1 MRHLLK
7 VFFKSPDANPW
18 TVLIALVLASLA
30 EGIGMA
36 SFLPLLSVAMNQTA
50 EGSLA
55 YDLIASLLGAFGLGV
70 SLMNLLF
77 LIVVAV
83 ALKAILT
90 IVAMN
95 HVAHAVARVSTGL
108 RARLLKNVMAAR
120 WAYFTSQPVGRMAN
134 AVSVDATQAGQSY
147 FMAARVMSESIRA
160 LVLIIVAL
168 TISWEAALYAIIV
181 GISIAASLNFLVRL
195 SKKAGYRQQ
204 RRTAELVIHLS
215 DALNNMK
222 PLKAMAKHEGLER
235 LFTDRIA
242 QLQKALHRQ
251 VIANVARTSAEEVLI
266 VLVMTVSF
274 FIATDIMKSPVT
286 PLLVVGVIL
295 IQTLGAVGKV
305 QQYFQK
311 SVVFEAAHV
320 AVQSLIKEARKEQE
334 TNQGRGIPT
343 LDHSIELKHVSFSH
357 SAQPILKDFSASIA
371 ANRIYVLTG
380 PSGAGKTS
388 IIDLIL
394 GLHRPQS
401 GQVLLDGKPLEDL
414 DLHKWRGM
422 VGYVPQELALFHDS
436 VRANVTLG
444 DPRISESD
452 VEESLKVAGAWDY
465 VSKLPEGLDTVVGE
479 RGTRL
484 SGGQRQRVALARA
497 LALKPKLLLLD
508 EVTSALDPKSEQ
520 DICKRIRTLA
530 GQVTVIAVTHRPA
543 LLAVADEVWHLDNGR
558 ITASTTSADASLVS
572 RKA

>member
-18 TVLIALVLASLA
+18 TVLIALVLASFA
-30 EGIGMA
+30 EGLGMA
-36 SFLPLLSVAMNQTA
+36 SFLPLLSVAMNQSA

-55 YDLIASLLGAFGLGV
+55 YDLISGLLGSIGLSV
-70 SLMNLLF
+70 SLMNLLS

-83 ALKAILT
+83 ILKATLT

-120 WAYFTSQPVGRMAN
+120 WSYFTSQPVGRMAN

-147 FMAARVMSESIRA
+147 FMAARVMAESIRA

-168 TISWEAALYAIIV
+168 TISWEAALYAIVV
-181 GISIAASLNFLVRL
+181 GVSIAGSLNFLVRL

-251 VIANVARTSAEEVLI
+251 VISNVARTSAEEVLI
-266 VLVMTVSF
+266 VLVMTISF
-274 FIATDIMKSPVT
+274 FIATDVMGSPVT

-334 TNQGRGIPT
+334 SNQGRGVPS
-343 LDHSIELKHVSFSH
+343 LNQSIELDRVSFGH
-357 SAQPILKDFSASIA
+357 KDLPILEDFSARIV

-401 GQVLLDGKPLEDL
+401 GQVLLDGRSLEDL
-414 DLHKWRGM
+414 DLHQWRGM
-422 VGYVPQELALFHDS
+422 VGYVPQELALFHDT

-444 DPRISESD
+444 DPRISEAD
-452 VEESLKVAGAWDY
+452 VEESLKVAGAWNY
-465 VSKLPEGLDTVVGE
+465 VTKLPEGLDTVVGE

-520 DICKRIRTLA
+520 DICKRIRALA
-530 GQVTVIAVTHRPA
+530 GQVTIIAVTHRPA

-558 ITASTTSADASLVS
+558 ITSSTSETAKNPVNQ
-572 RKA
+572 KA

>member
-18 TVLIALVLASLA
+18 TVLIALVLASFA
-30 EGIGMA
+30 EGLGMA
-36 SFLPLLSVAMNQTA
+36 SFLPLLSVAMNQSA

-55 YDLIASLLGAFGLGV
+55 YDLISGLLGSIGLSV
-70 SLMNLLF
+70 NLMNLLS

-83 ALKAILT
+83 ILKATLT

-120 WAYFTSQPVGRMAN
+120 WSYFTSQPVGRMAN

-147 FMAARVMSESIRA
+147 FMAARVMAESIRA

-181 GISIAASLNFLVRL
+181 GVSIAGSLNFLVRL

-204 RRTAELVIHLS
+204 KRTAELVIHLS

-251 VIANVARTSAEEVLI
+251 VISNVARTSAEEVLI
-266 VLVMTVSF
+266 VLVMTISF
-274 FIATDIMKSPVT
+274 FIATDVMGSPVT

-334 TNQGRGIPT
+334 SNQGRGVPS
-343 LDHSIELKHVSFSH
+343 LNQSIELDKVSFGH
-357 SAQPILKDFSASIA
+357 KDLPILKDFSARIV

-401 GQVLLDGKPLEDL
+401 GQVLLDGRSLEDL
-414 DLHKWRGM
+414 DLHQWRGM
-422 VGYVPQELALFHDS
+422 VGYVPQELALFHDT

-444 DPRISESD
+444 DPRISEVD

-465 VSKLPEGLDTVVGE
+465 VTKLPEGLDTVVGE

-520 DICKRIRTLA
+520 DICKRIRALA
-530 GQVTVIAVTHRPA
+530 GQVTIIAVTHRPA
-543 LLAVADEVWHLDNGR
+543 LLAVADEVWHLDSGR
-558 ITASTTSADASLVS
+558 ITSSTSETAKSPVDQ
-572 RKA
+572 KA

>member
-18 TVLIALVLASLA
+18 TVLIALVLASFA
-30 EGIGMA
+30 EGLGMA
-36 SFLPLLSVAMNQTA
+36 SFLPLLSVAMNQSA

-55 YDLIASLLGAFGLGV
+55 YDLISGLLGSIGLSV
-70 SLMNLLF
+70 SLMNLLS

-83 ALKAILT
+83 ILKATLT

-120 WAYFTSQPVGRMAN
+120 WSYFTSQPVGRMAN

-147 FMAARVMSESIRA
+147 FMAARVMAESIRA

-181 GISIAASLNFLVRL
+181 GVSIAGSLNFLVRL

-204 RRTAELVIHLS
+204 KRTAELVIHLS

-251 VIANVARTSAEEVLI
+251 VISNVARTSAEEVLI
-266 VLVMTVSF
+266 VLVMTISF
-274 FIATDIMKSPVT
+274 FIATDVMGSPVT
-286 PLLVVGVIL
+286 PLLVVGIIL

-334 TNQGRGIPT
+334 SNQGRGVPS
-343 LDHSIELKHVSFSH
+343 LNQSIELDRVSFGH
-357 SAQPILKDFSASIA
+357 KDLPILKDFSARIV

-401 GQVLLDGKPLEDL
+401 GQVLLDGRSLEDL
-414 DLHKWRGM
+414 DLHQWRGM
-422 VGYVPQELALFHDS
+422 VGYVPQELALFHDT

-444 DPRISESD
+444 DPRISEAD

-465 VSKLPEGLDTVVGE
+465 VTKLPEGLDTVVGE

-520 DICKRIRTLA
+520 DICKRIRALA
-530 GQVTVIAVTHRPA
+530 GQVTIIAVTHRPA
-543 LLAVADEVWHLDNGR
+543 LLAVADEVWHLDSGR
-558 ITASTTSADASLVS
+558 ITSSTSETAKSPVNQ
-572 RKA
+572 KA

>member
-18 TVLIALVLASLA
+18 TVLIALVLASFA
-30 EGIGMA
+30 EGLGMA
-36 SFLPLLSVAMNQTA
+36 SFLPLLSVAMNQSA

-55 YDLIASLLGAFGLGV
+55 YDLISGLLGSIGLSV
-70 SLMNLLF
+70 NLMNLLS

-83 ALKAILT
+83 ILKATLT

-120 WAYFTSQPVGRMAN
+120 WSYFTSQPVGRMAN

-147 FMAARVMSESIRA
+147 FMAARVMAESIRA

-181 GISIAASLNFLVRL
+181 GVSIAGSLNFLVRL

-204 RRTAELVIHLS
+204 KRTAELVIHLS

-251 VIANVARTSAEEVLI
+251 VISNVARTSAEEVLI
-266 VLVMTVSF
+266 VLVMTISF
-274 FIATDIMKSPVT
+274 FIATDVMGSPVT

-334 TNQGRGIPT
+334 SNQGRGVPS
-343 LDHSIELKHVSFSH
+343 LNQSIELDKVSFGH
-357 SAQPILKDFSASIA
+357 KDLPILKDFSARIV

-401 GQVLLDGKPLEDL
+401 GQVLLDGRSLEDL
-414 DLHKWRGM
+414 DLHQWRGM
-422 VGYVPQELALFHDS
+422 VGYVPQELALFHDT

-444 DPRISESD
+444 DPRISEAD

-465 VSKLPEGLDTVVGE
+465 VTKLPEGLDTVVGE

-520 DICKRIRTLA
+520 DICKRIRALA
-530 GQVTVIAVTHRPA
+530 GQVTIIAVTHRPA
-543 LLAVADEVWHLDNGR
+543 LLAVADEVWHLDSGR
-558 ITASTTSADASLVS
+558 ITSSTSETAKSPVNQ
-572 RKA
+572 KA